1 MVEIFIGRNRTRD
14 KQLWLIDGT
23 LFVHLKRIV
32 NNIKMEKKVPTQS
45 GDDNDLVLLF
55 DGQPA

>member
-1 MVEIFIGRNRTRD
+1 MVEIFIGRNKTRD

>member
-23 LFVHLKRIV
+23 LFVHLKWIV